1 MQVDILKEKMEI
13 NAKENDYRKNYM
25 KIKYN
30 PDDDLLLNKRLKFHA
45 MVIIIRSVFEENVKL
60 YPQPFLD
67 DTLYD
72 LV

>member
-1 MQVDILKEKMEI
+1 MQVDILKKKMEI

-45 MVIIIRSVFEENVKL
+45 MITFIRSVFEENVKL

>member
-1 MQVDILKEKMEI
+1 MDTLKEKMEI

-30 PDDDLLLNKRLKFHA
+30 PDDDLLLNKWLKFHA

-60 YPQPFLD
+60 HPQPFLD

>member
-1 MQVDILKEKMEI
+1 MDTLKEKMEI

-30 PDDDLLLNKRLKFHA
+30 PDDDLLLNKWLKFHA

>member
-1 MQVDILKEKMEI
+1 MQVDTLKEKMEI

-30 PDDDLLLNKRLKFHA
+30 PDDDLLLNKWLKFHA

>member
-1 MQVDILKEKMEI
+1 MEI

-45 MVIIIRSVFEENVKL
+45 MVIIIRSVFSESGKFYPKL
-60 YPQPFLD
+60 FLD
-67 DTLYD
+67 DTLYE
-72 LV
+72 LVRKC